1 MMKNWL
7 STGILLA
14 LLGLSME
21 SHAREI
27 QVPLRL
33 DNEFLRQ
40 ILISQIYTGPNQTAQ
55 MWNDSSGCNFLVL
68 SNPQVDS
75 IAHQLRITSEGRAKI
90 GTAIGN
96 RCIPLLNWGGM
107 VEVFQEPMLGPQ
119 ATAVYFKIV
128 KSNIYNAQGRKDLA
142 TGKLWDWMKEYVH
155 PKLSRVQIN
164 LQPLL
169 RELQNLLPLVLSQQD
184 RARIQ
189 AATNSLALTEARE
202 TDTGIRVKLLF
213 ELPDISS
220 PQTLTPPEPILSAE
234 ELQRWEM
241 VWRYWDAFLTFVIK
255 HAAAESQLEELRLT
269 LLEILLDARYDIE
282 KALTSSTRGTP
293 DPVRVLFLRA
303 WGRLSPLLHR
313 LTLSIPN
320 EAALRYLSFI
330 AASDALKII
339 DQLGPIAGL
348 DISTDGLR
356 RLARTLAPQEQQDP
370 LFYSFEVDPSLRRS
384 FGFGPPLLLLSQENQ
399 DLSFSS
405 WFWRDA
411 QAADRVDQVLIR
423 QLNKWAPTMSDI
435 DAYLPLVHRL
445 LDHITDHLLRT
456 RQLAPQFQP
465 LYRWLLLATAW
476 QESCW
481 RQFIKQGDII
491 EPLRSSAG
499 SVGLM
504 QINQNIWRGFY
515 DINKLN
521 QDIAYNATA
530 GGEILMH
537 YLVDYAI
544 KNGEGKKTGNIHNL
558 ARATYAAYNGGPRQL
573 SRYRQKEVSESLRKI
588 DALFWD
594 KYQIIKQ
601 GNELAV
607 AQCFGIETS
616 SLQPL
621 LLETGR

>member
-1 MMKNWL
+1 MKNWL

-14 LLGLSME
+14 LLGLSMR
-21 SHAREI
+21 SYAREI

-40 ILISQIYTGPNQTAQ
+40 VLISQIYTGPNHTAQ
-55 MWNDSSGCNFLVL
+55 IWNDSSGCNSLEL
-68 SNPQVDS
+68 SNPRVDS
-75 IAHQLRITSEGRAKI
+75 IAHQLRLTSEGKAKI

-96 RCIPLLNWGGM
+96 RCIPLLDWGGI
-107 VEVFQEPMLGPQ
+107 VEVFQEPMLGTQ

-128 KSNIYNAQGRKDLA
+128 KSNIYNAEGGKDLA

-155 PKLSRVQIN
+155 PKLSQVRIN

-169 RELQNLLPLVLSQQD
+169 RELQSLLPLVLSQQD
-184 RARIQ
+184 RARVQ
-189 AATNSLALTEARE
+189 AATNSLVLTEAQE
-202 TDTGIRVKLLF
+202 TDTGMRVKLLF
-213 ELPDISS
+213 ELPDFNSS
-220 PQTLTPPEPILSAE
+220 QAPTPPEPILSAE

-241 VWRYWDAFLTFVIK
+241 AWRYWDAFLTFVIK
-255 HAAAESQLEELRLT
+255 HAAAESRLEEFRLT

-282 KALTSSTRGTP
+282 EALTSSSRGTR
-293 DPVRVLFLRA
+293 DPVRALFLRT
-303 WGRLSPLLHR
+303 WERLSPLLHR
-313 LTLSIPN
+313 LTLSMPN

-330 AASDALKII
+330 AASDVLKII
-339 DQLGPIAGL
+339 DQLGPVAGL

-384 FGFGPPLLLLSQENQ
+384 LGFGPPLLSLPQKNP

-405 WFWRDA
+405 WLWQNA
-411 QAADRVDQVLIR
+411 QAADGVDQALIS
-423 QLNKWAPTMSDI
+423 QLNQWAPTMSDI

-456 RQLAPQFQP
+456 RQLEPQFQP
-465 LYRWLLLATAW
+465 LYRWLLLTTAW

-481 RQFIKQGDII
+481 RQFVKQGDTI

-504 QINQNIWRGFY
+504 QINQDVWRGFY
-515 DINKLN
+515 DINELN

-544 KNGEGKKTGNIHNL
+544 RNGEGKKTGNIHNL

-573 SRYRQKEVSESLRKI
+573 SRYREKGISESLRKI
-588 DALFWD
+588 DTLFWD
-594 KYQIIKQ
+594 KYQMIKQ

-607 AQCFGIETS
+607 AQCFGVETS
-616 SLQPL
+616 SLQPP
-621 LLETGR
+621 LETEQ